1 MRHVKQVGTF
11 LGLGTLILSLAACG
25 SGEKRREACLSPALE
40 KNIYGFNPCNPFHS
54 SFQSV
59 SVVSSCV
66 EGSRRF
72 HETGERPWNTFS
84 TTITTRTLR
93 GL

>member
-40 KNIYGFNPCNPFHS
+40 KNIYGFNPCNTPS
-54 SFQSV
+54 PPNGAV
-59 SVVSSCV
+59 
-66 EGSRRF
+66 
-72 HETGERPWNTFS
+72 GEATKK
-84 TTITTRTLR
+84 
-93 GL
+93 